1 MNKSPDKPF
10 FSIIIT
16 TYNRINKLKISLES
30 VLNQT
35 FTDYEILVMDD
46 GSTMELAY
54 IKIII
59 LK

>member
-46 GSTMELAY
+46 GSTDGTTAY
-54 IKIII
+54 IK
-59 LK
+59 KS